1 MSDDEWVPPKPSRVE
16 FDRMAWVYSSAKT
29 GHREVLDPRSR
40 EGKASKNRK
49 LRMFSQKMS
58 SLMSMWTALTRL
70 GDRAN
75 SLTRQ
80 RKLVLSFART
90 LGQVQGLIAAVTNSN
105 RILDGRWDELHW
117 QCSHVRNLVAEY
129 FGKIGYN
136 SQYRRQH
143 PRIRA
148 NIMGELLK
156 MVAVWKRLENDIF
169 PAHFK
174 W

>member
-1 MSDDEWVPPKPSRVE
+1 MSDDEWVPPRPTRDQ
-16 FDRMAWVYSSAKT
+16 FDRMAWVFSAVNT
-29 GHREVLDPRSR
+29 GNREAKDPRTR

-58 SLMSMWTALTRL
+58 SLMSIWTAVMRL
-70 GDRAN
+70 GDRPK

-90 LGQVQGLIAAVTNSN
+90 LGQVQGLIAGVTN
-105 RILDGRWDELHW
+105 RRRVLDGRWDEIWELCNHM
-117 QCSHVRNLVAEY
+117 RNLVSEY
-129 FGKIGYN
+129 FAQIGFN

-148 NIMGELLK
+148 HIFTELGQF
-156 MVAVWKRLENDIF
+156 VNVWKRLENDIF